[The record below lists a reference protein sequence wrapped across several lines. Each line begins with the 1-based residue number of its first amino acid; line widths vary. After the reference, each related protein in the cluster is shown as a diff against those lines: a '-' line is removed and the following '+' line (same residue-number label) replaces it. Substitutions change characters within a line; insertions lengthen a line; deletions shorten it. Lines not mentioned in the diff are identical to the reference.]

1 MYNFNSNEKI
11 GLQRIVNDKNNIN
24 TLNNINKNNTNT
36 LNNVIS
42 KNKKNKKINYKIKQ
56 AYGFICL
63 RKNKNTNKLQIL
75 LIKKQHTYAFSDFIS
90 GKYNKTNKEY
100 LLKLFNQMSYN
111 EKIVISSLKF
121 NNIWYYFYHNNPE
134 NLYSNNN
141 NQKWLNSYIKKK
153 NKFDFTFIK
162 DGGKYLKKLIEN
174 SKSCDPLWDLP
185 KGKIENNELPIDA
198 SIRELQEETNI
209 KLSSIKILFHL
220 TPFIESY
227 IDGGYIY
234 RNTYYY
240 TEVDPEWEPTNYFN
254 LNNIENSDIKW
265 IDTNEIDKLY
275 SSNYIFKITNLKKSI
290 KKYRQYK
297 KKLYF

>member
-1 MYNFNSNEKI
+1 MIKKNIINS
-11 GLQRIVNDKNNIN
+11 
-24 TLNNINKNNTNT
+24 
-36 LNNVIS
+36 
-42 KNKKNKKINYKIKQ
+42 NKKINNGLNEIVNNKITSKNILNSKIKKHKKMNYKIKQ

-63 RKNKNTNKLQIL
+63 RKNKITNKLEIL
-75 LIKKQHTYAFSDFIS
+75 LIKKQHTYAFSDFIL
-90 GKYNKTNKEY
+90 GKYNKTNREY

-111 EKIVISSLKF
+111 EKIIISSLKF

-162 DGGKYLKKLIEN
+162 DGGKYLKTLIEN
-174 SKSCDPLWDLP
+174 SKSYDPLWDLP
-185 KGKIENNELPIDA
+185 KGKLENNEFPIDA

-209 KLSSIKILFHL
+209 KLSDIKILFHL
-220 TPFIESY
+220 SPFIESY

-240 TEVDPEWEPTNYFN
+240 AEVDPKWEPENYFN
-254 LNNIENSDIKW
+254 LNNIENADIKW
-265 IDTNEIDKLY
+265 IDTTELDNLY
-275 SSNYIFKITNLKKSI
+275 NTQYMFKTNNLKKSI
-290 KKYRQYK
+290 KKYKQYK
-297 KKLYF
+297 KNYINKYI